1 MIYRHQH
8 SHVSP
13 NLAKE
18 FPNRPIHPS
27 SRLNNSPSENN
38 ISVLGIILRRH
49 KEKPLGLNF
58 PLQPQLWIIRQTRK
72 QNVDELKRRKRY
84 KKSPDFTNTQY
95 CSRFAQILH
104 GFCTAAAAQSQT
116 AAAQNIATIIILS
129 GIASFCCLESCC
141 QARHCAWLW
150 NIGSNIP
157 SSHADCFW
165 INSLLKVSQINLPLI
180 ISFYNPQ
187 VVFPTLAA
195 CPLELQTKVRE
206 DFTIMEKARHLAK
219 QALKHL
225 CLLWK
230 LCQRLVAL
238 VSTSHWRWIT
248 A

>member
-13 NLAKE
+13 NLGKE

-72 QNVDELKRRKRY
+72 QNVDELKRRETY
-84 KKSPDFTNTQY
+84 KNRPTLQTRSTAC

-104 GFCTAAAAQSQT
+104 GFCTAAQT

-129 GIASFCCLESCC
+129 WIASFCCLELCC
-141 QARHCAWLW
+141 QAEHCAWLW

-206 DFTIMEKARHLAK
+206 DFSISQSWRRPRLGPSPDWKHQLALSHLRHY
-219 QALKHL
+219 
-225 CLLWK
+225 
-230 LCQRLVAL
+230 
-238 VSTSHWRWIT
+238 
-248 A
+248 